1 MTKIRA
7 KISRQ
12 KTMQERENQ
21 WSQKLVL
28 WKDPL
33 RWQTP
38 GETDREKKREVTN
51 KQRGM
56 CQIGS
61 LLAGSGE
68 ERMKE
73 VQTPVEPR
81 VGEAESRSAQLS
93 YPRSHH
99 ITPLT
104 LGPSSRTSAT
114 YDRIPESPS
123 PAHHCPHQE
132 RACQCPSP
140 SCPPTTLL
148 PFTAPHKSLIGSA
161 WS

>member
-1 MTKIRA
+1 
-7 KISRQ
+7 
-12 KTMQERENQ
+12 
-21 WSQKLVL
+21 
-28 WKDPL
+28 
-33 RWQTP
+33 
-38 GETDREKKREVTN
+38 
-51 KQRGM
+51 M

-123 PAHHCPHQE
+123 QLTTVLTKKGAY
-132 RACQCPSP
+132 QCPSP

-148 PFTAPHKSLIGSA
+148 PFTAPHKSLIASA